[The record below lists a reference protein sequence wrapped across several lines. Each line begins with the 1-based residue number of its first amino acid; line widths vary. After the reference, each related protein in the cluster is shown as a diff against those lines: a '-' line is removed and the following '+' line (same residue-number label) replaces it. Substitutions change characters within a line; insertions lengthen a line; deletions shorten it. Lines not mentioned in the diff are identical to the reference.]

1 MSVDRKQV
9 LVLRGIPGSGKSTF
23 AKDLL
28 ASRPYG
34 STIRINNDD
43 LGTMFFGTH
52 SFDNHGAGLHVGDL
66 FHDARIALLKTALDS
81 PGVNLV
87 VVDNTN
93 LSVKTVKSLEKAA
106 LSKGA
111 EFIVDDQFLTV
122 PVEVCIARDAVRS
135 VPVTETIIRKM
146 ASQAER
152 LTPWVASKPSPVVNA
167 TAYNNDISLPSVVL
181 VDIDGTLALMNG
193 RMPYDWNRVGEDLPN
208 IPVVKLVKDLLDAG
222 QRVIVMS
229 GRDGVC
235 AEQTRAWLDEHVATG
250 LPVYLRAANDN
261 RRDDIIK
268 YELFQKHIA
277 DKFHVRFVLDD
288 RDQVIH
294 LWRRVLGLPTFQ
306 VADGAF

>member
-1 MSVDRKQV
+1 MTVDRKQV

-28 ASRPYG
+28 SSRPYG

-52 SFDNHGAGLHVGDL
+52 SFDNHGTGLHVGDL

-122 PVEVCIARDAVRS
+122 PVEVCIARDAARS
-135 VPVTETIIRKM
+135 VPVTETVIRKM
-146 ASQAER
+146 ASQAAR
-152 LTPWVASKPSPVVNA
+152 LTPWVTSKPQPILNA
-167 TAYNNDISLPSVVL
+167 TQYHNDSSLPSVVI

-193 RMPYDWNRVGEDLPN
+193 RTPYDWDRVGEDLPN
-208 IPVVKLVKDLLDAG
+208 APVVKLVKDLVAAG
-222 QRVIVMS
+222 QKVIVMS

-235 AEQTRAWLDEHVATG
+235 AEQTRTWLDEHVVPG
-250 LPVYLRAANDN
+250 LPVYMRAPNDN

-268 YELFQKHIA
+268 YELFQQHIA